1 MDQTR
6 FNADECLL
14 SDCRSLSFV
23 RTVCIV
29 FYGFYI
35 ETAIATAI
43 CLLSLLESFRVFG
56 QFKADYIEKVI
67 ENDTVKEITEKEP
80 DDFAPYPS
88 AKFIFSLNQWALM
101 KRTKN

>member
-1 MDQTR
+1 MG
-6 FNADECLL
+6 C
-14 SDCRSLSFV
+14 
-23 RTVCIV
+23 
-29 FYGFYI
+29 FYI

-80 DDFAPYPS
+80 DDFAPIYPS